1 MLVVS
6 QAVEVLASRV
16 ANRVAVHELAGS
28 GVVVAVG
35 QAQQPRLGVRV
46 VPELAPEAYRV
57 VLRHRRRVHLR
68 VLAQGPVPLVDRLII
83 RACACCVGVGV
94 LPLNQVALG
103 VKGKAV
109 GLAAAFVVAGAP
121 AVGGPAVEGL
131 EACRRPAVAFLGDQA
146 TAVVEEVGRDGRRAA
161 GGRGGLLDAE
171 AVAVVGGREG
181 RAADA
186 GQAVFGVKAERDVAV
201 LHFVGCFLF
210 DEMTASCRS
219 IS

>member
-16 ANRVAVHELAGS
+16 ANRVAVHELAGA

-57 VLRHRRRVHLR
+57 VLRHRRRVHLH
-68 VLAQGPVPLVDRLII
+68 VLAQRPVPLVDRLVI
-83 RACACCVGVGV
+83 RARSRCVGVGV
-94 LPLNQVALG
+94 LPLDQVALG

-146 TAVVEEVGRDGRRAA
+146 AAVVEEVGRA
-161 GGRGGLLDAE
+161 GGGGLLDAE
-171 AVAVVGGREG
+171 AVAVVGCRER